1 MGVWGRFDPGG
12 HSMIV
17 CHCDQCDELEF
28 DLCEDCGE
36 RIEDE
41 CLTSCTCATC
51 EHGDLEADL
60 DRAAGEAS

>member
-1 MGVWGRFDPGG
+1 
-12 HSMIV
+12 MIV

-41 CLTSCTCATC
+41 CLTSCTCAKC